1 MARYEAKMGRK
12 GSQKWLQRLVNEK
25 PCLLDN
31 QLVMAGVVA
40 PTEAVNWL
48 SPLANDGYAEYRD
61 ERVLAR
67 LGVELTKRPLTTF
80 WPRGG
85 PQWDGL
91 GKTENGRLLLVEA
104 KSHIG
109 ELKSYSK
116 AGSRSS
122 AKIQQSLQEVQSA
135 LGVSARS
142 DWSQTYYQYANRL
155 AHLWLLREANGLP
168 ARLLFIYFVGD
179 EEMNGPKT
187 KGEWEVAIAQVE
199 AYLGLQEHLLR
210 QAVHR
215 IFIDVAQLAL

>member
-48 SPLANDGYAEYRD
+48 SPLANDGYVEYRD

-104 KSHIG
+104 KSHIR
-109 ELKSYSK
+109 ELKSQSK
-116 AGSRSS
+116 ASPKSA
-122 AKIQQSLQEVQSA
+122 AKIQQSLQEVQRA
-135 LGVSARS
+135 LGVSTSA
-142 DWSQTYYQYANRL
+142 DWSQVYYQYANRL
-155 AHLWLLREANGLP
+155 AHLWLLREANDLP
-168 ARLLFIYFVGD
+168 AHLLFVYFLGD
-179 EEMNGPKT
+179 EEMNSPKT
-187 KGEWEVAIAQVE
+187 KEEWEPAIAAME

-210 QAVHR
+210 QAAHH
-215 IFIDVAQLAL
+215 IFVDVAQLVS